1 MNVLL
6 LMLHISGIW
15 AASNNTSYKE
25 MIQGYFTGQLS
36 SVLGSYQVETLK
48 REFKSFTG
56 LMEKNFQDFKE
67 NIEIEMNKIKDRTST
82 TKESSNIKSIIY
94 IYLSFINNRSVLITF
109 KDKELSTIITRIDI
123 SFRSYNFL

>member
-15 AASNNTSYKE
+15 AASNNTNYKE
-25 MIQGYFTGQLS
+25 MIQGYLTGQLS
-36 SVLGSYQVETLK
+36 SVLGSYQLETLK

-67 NIEIEMNKIKDRTST
+67 NIGIEMNKIKDRTWAN
-82 TKESSNIKSIIY
+82 KESSNIKSIIY
-94 IYLSFINNRSVLITF
+94 IYRLIAVNYFSEVKT
-109 KDKELSTIITRIDI
+109 L
-123 SFRSYNFL
+123 YNHNIYRYKKL

>member
-1 MNVLL
+1 MFRRPLFLYVKYSNLFLNIENNEEFHEHYFQEMNVLL

-25 MIQGYFTGQLS
+25 MIQGYLTGQLS

-82 TKESSNIKSIIY
+82 TKEFSNIKSIIY
-94 IYLSFINNRSVLITF
+94 IYR
-109 KDKELSTIITRIDI
+109 
-123 SFRSYNFL
+123 